1 MRVSF
6 VVKSLMEDG
15 RELIIA
21 NLEEALSLFFPPFF
35 DGADYV
41 YSTRV

>member
-6 VVKSLMEDG
+6 VVKLLMEDG
-15 RELIIA
+15 RELIKA
-21 NLEEALSLFFPPFF
+21 NLEEALSLFSPFF

-41 YSTRV
+41 HSTRV